1 MHNGPRR
8 FSPLR
13 DTIYISTIIPTRR
26 AVGIWC
32 VYRAGDPD
40 EALHLLAE
48 QGVKV
53 RKVIRE
59 DEE

>member
-8 FSPLR
+8 FSPPR

-26 AVGIWC
+26 GCRYLVRVSG
-32 VYRAGDPD
+32 GDPD